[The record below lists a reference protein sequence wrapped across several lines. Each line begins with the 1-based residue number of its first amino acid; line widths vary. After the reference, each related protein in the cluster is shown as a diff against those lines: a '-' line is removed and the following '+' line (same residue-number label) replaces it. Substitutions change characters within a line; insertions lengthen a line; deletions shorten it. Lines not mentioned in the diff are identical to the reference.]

1 MNINES
7 TSKSRAIR
15 DIENKYGINL
25 TTCSRKQ
32 LDELTSKHSSKK
44 VISKYSDI
52 MLNTKQFDLDNMTE
66 TERANLKYLVM
77 STDEVIETLHK
88 KARSI
93 YYKPCEARL
102 RWLMSFNEF
111 EQICAYKLLLNDGI
125 LKFNANYKLDPAIYC
140 WLLRTAM
147 WKTHRKVSQVDEI
160 TILDRTCNDD
170 SSTTIGEL
178 ICKDDLHNLNLND
191 YDAQLQVNYILEA
204 MDKTPSTKLA
214 LKANNVQI
222 AYSEY
227 NLAKL
232 FMKYHLGKK
241 ELSKMLFNTSNN
253 KLVSN
258 QIFNKFYK
266 QTLMHIIELINKEAN
281 ECGETFSIDGNSL

>member
-1 MNINES
+1 MNKS
-7 TSKSRAIR
+7 TSKSSAIR
-15 DIENKYGINL
+15 DIENKYNINL

-32 LDELTSKHSSKK
+32 LDDLTSKHSSKRA
-44 VISKYSDI
+44 ICKYSDI

-88 KARSI
+88 KAKSI

-102 RWLMSFNEF
+102 RWLMSFNDF

-125 LKFNANYKLDPAIYC
+125 LKFNANYKLDPAIHC

-147 WKTHRKVSQVDEI
+147 WKTHRKVSQADEVA
-160 TILDRTCNDD
+160 ILDKPCNDD

-178 ICKDDLHNLNLND
+178 MCKDDSLNLDLNS
-191 YDAQLQVNYILEA
+191 YDAQRRIDWILES
-204 MDKTPSTKLA
+204 MDKTPSTKLV
-214 LKANNVQI
+214 LKANNTQI

-266 QTLMHIIELINKEAN
+266 QTLMHIAELINKEAN
-281 ECGETFSIDGNSL
+281 ECGETFDIDESSL